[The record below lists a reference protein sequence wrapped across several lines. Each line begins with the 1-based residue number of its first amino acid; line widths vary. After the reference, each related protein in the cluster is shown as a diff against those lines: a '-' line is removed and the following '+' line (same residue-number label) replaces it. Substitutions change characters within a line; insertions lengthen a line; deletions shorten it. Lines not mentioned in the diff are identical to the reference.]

1 MSVKWAVVTGAS
13 GGIGLE
19 CARVLAQRGYNLV
32 LVARSASNL
41 DSAQKALATPTVKVV
56 TISLNL
62 ATDAAATKLVEQT
75 DALGII
81 PEVLVNN
88 AGVGCHG
95 KFFDTPLSEQI
106 NMLRLNTEAL
116 IALSYLYGK
125 KMRERKHG
133 YILQVASTA
142 AFQPI
147 PYMGLYAATKSLVVS
162 FSRSLN
168 FEYQAQ
174 GVTSTVLCPGPT
186 ATKFFDEAKFTPG
199 KEFAQLMMPADVV
212 AKKGI
217 DAMFARR
224 DICVAGTLNKIVT
237 FFPRFVP
244 VRFIMGSMEKVMK

>member
-116 IALSYLYGK
+116 FALSYLYGK
-125 KMRERKHG
+125 KMRER
-133 YILQVASTA
+133 
-142 AFQPI
+142 
-147 PYMGLYAATKSLVVS
+147 
-162 FSRSLN
+162 
-168 FEYQAQ
+168 
-174 GVTSTVLCPGPT
+174 
-186 ATKFFDEAKFTPG
+186 
-199 KEFAQLMMPADVV
+199 
-212 AKKGI
+212 
-217 DAMFARR
+217 
-224 DICVAGTLNKIVT
+224 
-237 FFPRFVP
+237 
-244 VRFIMGSMEKVMK
+244 

>member
-1 MSVKWAVVTGAS
+1 MSDKWAIVTGAS

-19 CARVLAQRGYNLV
+19 CAHVLAERGYNLV
-32 LVARSASNL
+32 LIARSAINL
-41 DSAQKALATPTVKVV
+41 ESAKKALATSTLKVV

-62 ATDAAATKLVEQT
+62 ASTEAPAKLVEQT

-81 PEVLVNN
+81 PDVLVNN

-95 KFFDTPLSEQI
+95 KFFDTPLPEQI
-106 NMLRLNTEAL
+106 NMLRLNIEAL
-116 IALSYLYGK
+116 VALSHLYGK

-142 AFQPI
+142 SFQPM

-174 GVTSTVLCPGPT
+174 GVTSTALCPGPT

-199 KEFAQLMMPADVV
+199 KEFSRLMMPADVV

-224 DICVAGTLNKIVT
+224 DIYVAGTFNKIAT

-244 VRFIMGSMEKVMK
+244 ARFIMESMEKVMK